1 MFATIY
7 AAILPNIPMLL
18 VHQTVNAKKKHGFGL
33 LQSWLKCSKMFIFIF
48 ALFSLF
54 VLAATSKDASFAFL
68 LESR

>member
-18 VHQTVNAKKKHGFGL
+18 VHQTVNAKKKGFGL